1 MSFSRSGST
10 APAFSFPIGVGTF
23 TDVNASNAVF
33 TSNVYASLYRGDGGL
48 TSHRTTV
55 GGGDDTNTF

>member
-10 APAFSFPIGVGTF
+10 APAFSFPIGYGSF

-33 TSNVYASLYRGDGGL
+33 TSNVYSSFYHGDGRHVCERPDRRG
-48 TSHRTTV
+48 S
-55 GGGDDTNTF
+55 FF

>member
-23 TDVNASNAVF
+23 TDVNAS
-33 TSNVYASLYRGDGGL
+33 LYRGDGGL